1 MRTSCAALL
10 ALLAAALLLAGC
22 GSAENPATTATQTVG
37 ATVETSYLPE
47 PPVAPVE
54 SYPAETAIT
63 IPGEPAGEVTPATP
77 AGPVEVVIGDAQPTT
92 VSHGAPVKFIIK
104 TRGAATGAVM
114 EIQGLE
120 MINCPLTDHVTEGDL
135 TIWSATVPA
144 PQTPGNYRF
153 YPTAIDSSGARVT
166 PPGVSAWSGY
176 LTVT

>member
-1 MRTSCAALL
+1 MRKVGTTLL
-10 ALLAAALLLAGC
+10 GLLVALLLAGC
-22 GSAENPATTATQTVG
+22 GSAENPPTTATQSVG

-47 PPVAPVE
+47 PPVAPTE
-54 SYPAETAIT
+54 TYPADTGIT
-63 IPGEPAGEVTPATP
+63 VPSEATSEVTPAVP
-77 AGPVEVVIGDAQPTT
+77 EGPVEVVIGDAQPTT
-92 VSHGAPVKFIIK
+92 VQHGAPVRFIIK

-120 MINCPLTDHVTEGDL
+120 MINCPLTDRTTEGDL
-135 TIWSATVPA
+135 TIWSETVPA

-153 YPTAIDSSGARVT
+153 YPTAIDSSGARIT